1 MSERVIV
8 KPRFIIFSG
17 IACFFALLFALVP
30 RGEAEDLAKLS
41 KSKVTLRVESK
52 PIDRTTSLHRS
63 SYADILSKATPAVVG
78 VYTSKII
85 RYRTNPQRNPIED
98 FLRRYYGLPPSGRSS
113 APSMEEEKI
122 PAGIGSGVIV
132 SDEGH
137 ILTNAHVITDPR
149 TGQAI
154 DEVTVKLA
162 DKREFVA
169 TIIGFDKATDVAVL
183 KIDAPNLPRVS
194 LANSDQLRV
203 GDVVFAAGNPLG
215 VGLTVT
221 MGIVSA
227 TGRTNLGILEDPGS
241 YEHFIQTDAAIN
253 MGNSGGALIDSE
265 GRLIGINTA
274 IYSRT
279 GGNIGIGFA
288 IPVNLAKSILVSLV
302 EKGNVDRGFLGVNL
316 EDIDPE
322 VASSLKLP
330 SPSGA
335 RVSSVVANSPAEI
348 AGLRE
353 NDVIVS
359 LGNQPVSSVAE
370 LRVFISRTP
379 PGEPIR
385 LGFFRD
391 GLRNSFEVKLGR
403 LGKEFK
409 SDVSPFPGLTLQP
422 LNATVSKQLGIPNT
436 VSGLVV
442 THSKGEI
449 SSLRE
454 GVVIVEIN
462 GSAVSTLGEAKR
474 LVNRGLNRLYVWYR
488 GRYSFVPYRIP

>member
-1 MSERVIV
+1 MKSRL
-8 KPRFIIFSG
+8 IIFSG
-17 IACFFALLFALVP
+17 IAGFLGLLLVLVQG
-30 RGEAEDLAKLS
+30 GETQVLAKSS
-41 KSKVTLRVESK
+41 KPKVTLLLESK
-52 PIDRTTSLHRS
+52 PIDRTASLHRS

-98 FLRRYYGLPPSGRSS
+98 FLRRYYGLPPSRSS

-132 SDEGH
+132 SAEGH
-137 ILTNAHVITDPR
+137 ILTNAHVITDPQ

-162 DKREFVA
+162 DKRELLA

-183 KIDAPNLPRVS
+183 KIDVPNLPRVS

-335 RVSSVVANSPAEI
+335 RISSVVANSPAEI

-391 GLRNSFEVKLGR
+391 GRRNSFQVKLGR
-403 LGKEFK
+403 LGKEPK
-409 SDVSPFPGLTLQP
+409 ANVSPFPGLTLQP
-422 LNATVSKQLGIPNT
+422 LNVTNSKLLGIPNT

-442 THSKGEI
+442 TRSKGEI

-462 GSAVSTLGEAKR
+462 GSSVSTLGEAKR

>member
-1 MSERVIV
+1 MRI
-8 KPRFIIFSG
+8 
-17 IACFFALLFALVP
+17 
-30 RGEAEDLAKLS
+30 
-41 KSKVTLRVESK
+41 ESK
-52 PIDRTTSLHRS
+52 PIDRTASLHRS

-85 RYRTNPQRNPIED
+85 RYRPNIQRNPIED
-98 FLRRYYGLPPSGRSS
+98 FLRRYYGLPPSRSS

-132 SDEGH
+132 SAEGH

-162 DKREFVA
+162 DKRELVA
-169 TIIGFDKATDVAVL
+169 AIIGFDKATDVAVL

-265 GRLIGINTA
+265 GCLVGINTA

-316 EDIDPE
+316 EDIDPKA
-322 VASSLKLP
+322 ASNLKLP

-359 LGNQPVSSVAE
+359 LDNQPVSSVAE

-391 GLRNSFEVKLGR
+391 GRRNSFQVKLGR
-403 LGKEFK
+403 LGKDPK
-409 SDVSPFPGLTLQP
+409 ADASPFPGLTLQP
-422 LNATVSKQLGIPNT
+422 LNATNRKLLGIPKT

-462 GSAVSTLGEAKR
+462 GSPVSTLGEAKG

-488 GRYSFVPYRIP
+488 ERYSFVPYRIP